1 MENVPYNVTKNDS
14 DKRFEI
20 HIDDKMAFEDFD
32 YFTTHSGENGIAY
45 LHTEVPPE
53 LGGRGIAS
61 YLIKYIL
68 DYAEQNQ
75 LKVKPICPFVK
86 AYIDKHP
93 EYQANSVYHN
103 GEYPPK
109 I

>member
-1 MENVPYNVTKNDS
+1 MENAHYLVIKNDT

-20 HIDDKMAFEDFD
+20 HIDERVAFDDFD
-32 YFTTHSGENGIAY
+32 YFISHKGENGIAY

-68 DYAEQNQ
+68 DYAQEQH
-75 LKVKPICPFVK
+75 LKVKPVCPFVK

-93 EYQANSVYHN
+93 EY
-103 GEYPPK
+103 
-109 I
+109 

>member
-1 MENVPYNVTKNDS
+1 MNYDVINNEQG
-14 DKRFEI
+14 KRFEI
-20 HIDDKMAFEDFD
+20 HVDAKVAFEDYD
-32 YFTTHSGENGIAY
+32 YFTTHQGERGIAY

-68 DYAEQNQ
+68 DYAEQHG
-75 LKVKPICPFVK
+75 LKVKPICPLVK

-93 EYQANSVYHN
+93 EYQANSVYHQH
-103 GEYPPK
+103 
-109 I
+109 

>member
-1 MENVPYNVTKNDS
+1 MS
-14 DKRFEI
+14 DKPKQNYEVIDNSTQKRFEI
-20 HIDDKMAFEDFD
+20 HVEGYIAFEDYAF
-32 YFTTHSGENGIAY
+32 FSTSQGEKGIAY

-68 DYAEQNQ
+68 DDAATKQ
-75 LKVKPICPFVK
+75 LRVKPICPVVK

-93 EYQANSVYHN
+93 EYQANSVFHQAM
-103 GEYPPK
+103 P
-109 I
+109 